1 MLFVHISQKFKLA
14 LLTLP
19 IEYKN
24 DFIYNEDSKFYICV
38 NPKNSKW
45 RTLQ

>member
-1 MLFVHISQKFKLA
+1 MFVHYQQKSKAA
-14 LLTLP
+14 LLSLP
-19 IEYKN
+19 IDYKN
-24 DFIYNEDSKFYICV
+24 DFIYNDDSKFYICV